1 MEMEWGNY
9 LEQKKINADAYRQ
22 GNPEQYQEFK
32 EIFYQVSPN
41 SFTSQKL
48 FLLNRIRRQYPLI
61 QVEAAKSAA
70 KPAAR
75 PVFKPK
81 TKD

>member
-1 MEMEWGNY
+1 MEWETY
-9 LEQKKINADAYRQ
+9 LEQKKISAAAYQ
-22 GNPEQYQEFK
+22 KGNPDQYREFQ

-48 FLLNRIRRQYPLI
+48 FLLNRIRRQYP
-61 QVEAAKSAA
+61 VVPEESVKPAA

-81 TKD
+81 TK

>member
-1 MEMEWGNY
+1 MEMEWETY
-9 LEQKKINADAYRQ
+9 LEQKKINAEAYQ
-22 GNPEQYQEFK
+22 KGNPEQYQEFQ
-32 EIFYQVSPN
+32 ELFYQISPN

-48 FLLNRIRRQYPLI
+48 FLLNRIRRQYPIL
-61 QVEAAKSAA
+61 QAETEKPAA

-81 TKD
+81 TK